1 MITRYGNEFDEET
14 IVYNLN
20 RIINQIYRLLPVRE
34 EKGDWQKPLD
44 TLIIELVGMASLFS
58 DQQTI
63 LLTVLSKSEGM
74 KSLVAQDDFMRY
86 RRTIFECLG
95 LLGDLKECW
104 IKQP

>member
-1 MITRYGNEFDEET
+1 
-14 IVYNLN
+14 
-20 RIINQIYRLLPVRE
+20 
-34 EKGDWQKPLD
+34 
-44 TLIIELVGMASLFS
+44 MASLFS

-63 LLTVLSKSEGM
+63 LLTVLSKLEGM